1 MILKFFKR
9 GTGNTKSG
17 ESVENYL
24 LDDERQEKEQALVLR
39 GDPALTTAI
48 INGLGFSKTYTSGCL
63 SFAENEGE
71 KLTDQQKNELMNSFE
86 KALFSDF
93 DRHKVT
99 GYWVQHTDKDR
110 LELNFVFANVE
121 LEKGR
126 SLTVYNHATDGK
138 RLYAWKNI
146 TIDEYD
152 LIDPGHPDRKR
163 DFVAVTPNNEKKKNS
178 NSDTAPTT
186 TSAGRINPTKQ
197 GIGEYLL
204 SQAKIGKINNRDDV
218 MTFLRDQLKVE
229 ITRETK
235 NSITIQTPHSKTG
248 KHQKIRLEG
257 TLYERN
263 FDSIT
268 TTANYR
274 TNRARDYDTK
284 YQQRIAELRAMYH
297 NLNQYKS
304 KQLRERYSRNKQR
317 ADEMARAKNR
327 RDDKANSQPIR
338 QSIEP
343 TQPPATNYTSNDTK
357 QRPTNVIAISASNDD
372 RERRISPTDTTDLQ
386 RSAKTDD
393 TALQSPFNFGDLHG
407 RSGIVWG
414 AYLPSSPS
422 KFNGMV
428 ESPTNTDYLDNKRV
442 DGNNPNLP
450 TTNKTIGLTT
460 HDRYN
465 SPGTIDITAI
475 IRDIAKSATASFAQ
489 YATAINQYIADIKD
503 RAKDSISDI
512 TRASEK
518 RQQTI
523 RDIIQQTDT
532 VTDRVREIKIGRN
545 NSKLDPVTAP
555 KPPMSLVADI
565 RKNSKF
571 IAYVLAHINDFTV
584 PTFENRGHFF
594 DFIQFNKIK
603 KFASV
608 VRQLSTNGQDQEI
621 INSDDRSS
629 YYIEQLFHDKNSDRF
644 INENSEILQLVQNP
658 KVERGKRLTQ
668 LRMDNEPYNKLIDSV
683 SDNRKEF
690 LNEVLKSPSLY
701 TENTHAWHGNYSL
714 TKEQIKLVENYL
726 KTLLPIDYERV
737 QRQQGFEVLS
747 KNENCK
753 KILALVIDPKNFVD
767 NTPEE
772 VAEILEKLPTPKYSP
787 KPTPQPSLARTRL
800 KR

>member
-9 GTGNTKSG
+9 GTGNTRTG

-48 INGLGFSKTYTSGCL
+48 INGLDFTKTYTSGCL

-71 KLTDQQKNELMNSFE
+71 QLTDQQKNEIIDSFE
-86 KALFSDF
+86 QALFSDF
-93 DRHKVT
+93 DRDKIS

-126 SLTVYNHATDGK
+126 SFTVYNHSTDRK

-146 TIDEYD
+146 TIADYG
-152 LIDPGHPDRKR
+152 LIDPDHPDRKR
-163 DFVAVTPNNEKKKNS
+163 DYVAVTPSDKKKKDNDPAT
-178 NSDTAPTT
+178 NT
-186 TSAGRINPTKQ
+186 GKINPTKQ
-197 GIGEYLL
+197 GIGEYVL
-204 SQAKIGKINNRDDV
+204 SHAQQGKIKNRDDV
-218 MTFLRDQLKVE
+218 MAFLRDQLQVT

-235 NSITIQTPHSKTG
+235 KSITIETPNPKTG
-248 KHQKIRLEG
+248 KPQKIRLEG
-257 TLYERN
+257 SLYERD
-263 FDSIT
+263 FDST
-268 TTANYR
+268 TTDPSYR
-274 TNRARDYDTK
+274 AERAREY
-284 YQQRIAELRAMYH
+284 YQQYTKRINELRAMYY
-297 NLNQYKS
+297 NLSKYKS
-304 KQLRERYSRNKQR
+304 ERLQKRYERDKAR
-317 ADEMARAKNR
+317 ADELTRKR
-327 RDDKANSQPIR
+327 YQRDDKAEREPSQQHSEQAPTR
-338 QSIEP
+338 PSDNVREYTEP
-343 TQPPATNYTSNDTK
+343 RPA
-357 QRPTNVIAISASNDD
+357 NVISPGPTVDSGAT
-372 RERRISPTDTTDLQ
+372 RISPTNQTELP
-386 RSAKTDD
+386 RPAKTND
-393 TALQSPFNFGDLHG
+393 TALQIPLVIDDLYG

-428 ESPTNTDYLDNKRV
+428 ESPTNTDYLDNNSIG
-442 DGNNPNLP
+442 GNNPNLP

-608 VRQLSTNGQDQEI
+608 VRQLSTKGQDQEI

-701 TENTHAWHGNYSL
+701 TENTHAWHDNYSL

>member
-1 MILKFFKR
+1 MIVKFFRR
-9 GTGNTKSG
+9 GTHDTKSG

-24 LDDERQEKEQALVLR
+24 LDEERQQKEQAIIFR

-48 INGLGFSKTYTSGCL
+48 INGLDFAKTYTSGCL

-71 KLTDQQKNELMNSFE
+71 QLTDQQKNELMDSFE
-86 KALFSDF
+86 SALFGDF
-93 DRHKVT
+93 DRDKIS
-99 GYWVQHTDKDR
+99 GYWVQHTDKNR

-126 SLTVYNHATDGK
+126 SLTVYNHGTDRK

-146 TIDEYD
+146 TIADYG
-152 LIDPGHPDRKR
+152 LIDPDHPDHKR
-163 DFVAVTPNNEKKKNS
+163 DYLAITPSDEKKKKDN
-178 NSDTAPTT
+178 DTAPTK
-186 TSAGRINPTKQ
+186 GKININKQ
-197 GIGEYLL
+197 AIGEHILV
-204 SQAKIGKINNRDDV
+204 QAKLGKINNRDDV
-218 MTFLRDQLKVE
+218 MSFLTDQLNVK

-235 NSITIQTPHSKTG
+235 KSITIETINANTG
-248 KHQKIRLEG
+248 KPQKIRLEG
-257 TLYERN
+257 SLYERDFN
-263 FDSIT
+263 SIKT
-268 TTANYR
+268 DPSYR
-274 TNRARDYDTK
+274 ADRAREYDQQYTK
-284 YQQRIAELRAMYH
+284 RIAELRKMYH
-297 NLNQYKS
+297 NLTKYKS
-304 KQLRERYSRNKQR
+304 ERLRERYNRDKAR
-317 ADEMARAKNR
+317 ADKLARKR
-327 RDDKANSQPIR
+327 YQQDDQR
-338 QSIEP
+338 EREP
-343 TQPPATNYTSNDTK
+343 TQKHSEQAQTRYSDDFRRHTEPRPANVISPGPTDDPRATRVSTFN
-357 QRPTNVIAISASNDD
+357 QAELRPTA
-372 RERRISPTDTTDLQ
+372 
-386 RSAKTDD
+386 
-393 TALQSPFNFGDLHG
+393 TADSQPLQSPFDTTIEHG
-407 RSGIVWG
+407 RSGIIGG
-414 AYLPSSPS
+414 AYLPSGAYQ
-422 KFNGMV
+422 FNDLV
-428 ESPTNTDYLDNKRV
+428 ESPTNTDYLDNNSIG
-442 DGNNPNLP
+442 GNNPNLP

-608 VRQLSTNGQDQEI
+608 VRQLSTKGQDQEI

-701 TENTHAWHGNYSL
+701 TENTHAWHDNYSL

>member
-9 GTGNTKSG
+9 GTGNTRTG

-48 INGLGFSKTYTSGCL
+48 INGLDFTKTYTSGCL

-71 KLTDQQKNELMNSFE
+71 QLTDQQKNEIIDSFE
-86 KALFSDF
+86 QALFSDF
-93 DRHKVT
+93 DRDKIS

-126 SLTVYNHATDGK
+126 SFTVYNHSTDRK

-146 TIDEYD
+146 TIADYG
-152 LIDPGHPDRKR
+152 LIDPDHPDRKR
-163 DFVAVTPNNEKKKNS
+163 DYVAVTPSDKKKKDNDPAT
-178 NSDTAPTT
+178 NT
-186 TSAGRINPTKQ
+186 GKINPTKQ
-197 GIGEYLL
+197 GIGEYVL
-204 SQAKIGKINNRDDV
+204 SHAQQGKIKNRDDV
-218 MTFLRDQLKVE
+218 MAFLRDQLQVT

-235 NSITIQTPHSKTG
+235 KSITIETPNPKTG
-248 KHQKIRLEG
+248 KPQKIRLEG
-257 TLYERN
+257 SLYERD
-263 FDSIT
+263 FDST
-268 TTANYR
+268 TTDPSYR
-274 TNRARDYDTK
+274 AERAREY
-284 YQQRIAELRAMYH
+284 YQQYTKRINELRAMYY
-297 NLNQYKS
+297 NLSKYKS
-304 KQLRERYSRNKQR
+304 ERLQKRYERDKAR
-317 ADEMARAKNR
+317 ADELTRKR
-327 RDDKANSQPIR
+327 YQRDDKAEREPSQQHSEQAPTR
-338 QSIEP
+338 PSDNVREYTEP
-343 TQPPATNYTSNDTK
+343 RPA
-357 QRPTNVIAISASNDD
+357 NVISPGPTVDSGAT
-372 RERRISPTDTTDLQ
+372 RISPTNQTELP
-386 RSAKTDD
+386 RPAKTND
-393 TALQSPFNFGDLHG
+393 TALQIPLVIDDLYG

-428 ESPTNTDYLDNKRV
+428 ESPTNTDYLDNNSIG
-442 DGNNPNLP
+442 GNNPNLP

-608 VRQLSTNGQDQEI
+608 VRQLSTKGQDQEI

-701 TENTHAWHGNYSL
+701 TENTHAWHDNYSL

-787 KPTPQPSLARTRL
+787 KPTPQPRLARTRL

>member
-9 GTGNTKSG
+9 GAGNTKSG

-39 GDPALTTAI
+39 GDPAQTTAI
-48 INGLGFSKTYTSGCL
+48 INGLDFQKTYTSGCL

-71 KLTDQQKNELMNSFE
+71 RLTAKQKYEIMDSFE
-86 KALFSDF
+86 EALFGDF
-93 DRHKVT
+93 DKDKIS
-99 GYWVQHTDKDR
+99 GYWVQHADKGR

-126 SLTVYNHATDGK
+126 SLTVYNHATDRK

-146 TIDEYD
+146 TIADYD
-152 LIDPGHPDRKR
+152 LVDPDHPDRKR
-163 DFVAVTPNNEKKKNS
+163 DFVAKTPSNDKKKDN
-178 NSDTAPTT
+178 DLI
-186 TSAGRINPTKQ
+186 TSTGKLNATKQ
-197 GIGEYLL
+197 GIGEYVL
-204 SQAKIGKINNRDDV
+204 SQAQQGKINNRGDV
-218 MTFLRDQLKVE
+218 MAFLRDQLQVT

-235 NSITIQTPHSKTG
+235 KSITIETPHPKTG
-248 KHQKIRLEG
+248 KPQKIRLEG
-257 TLYERN
+257 TLYERD
-263 FDSIT
+263 FTAT
-268 TTANYR
+268 TTDPSYRADQARNY
-274 TNRARDYDTK
+274 DQQYTK
-284 YQQRIAELRAMYH
+284 RINKLRAMYH
-297 NLNQYKS
+297 NLSKYKS
-304 KQLRERYSRNKQR
+304 EKLRERYKRDKTR
-317 ADEMARAKNR
+317 ADELARKR
-327 RDDKANSQPIR
+327 RQQNDKREREPVKQHSEQASARTSKYIR
-338 QSIEP
+338 KHTEP
-343 TQPPATNYTSNDTK
+343 GSA
-357 QRPTNVIAISASNDD
+357 NVISPGPADDPRATGINISNQA
-372 RERRISPTDTTDLQ
+372 DLQ

-428 ESPTNTDYLDNKRV
+428 ESPTNTDYLDNNSV

-512 TRASEK
+512 TRASKK

-608 VRQLSTNGQDQEI
+608 VRQLSTKGQDQEI